1 MVIFNSYVS
10 LPEDNHL
17 EKYEFVN
24 GKDDIPYMKWEK
36 MFQTTN
42 QYIYMSSRVYGESR
56 TGRHPG
62 QIPKGRTVSQ
72 HSWVPGHVRSQPIT

>member
-24 GKDDIPYMKWEK
+24 GKDEIPHMKWKK

-42 QYIYMSSRVYGESR
+42 QYIYIYV
-56 TGRHPG
+56 
-62 QIPKGRTVSQ
+62 K
-72 HSWVPGHVRSQPIT
+72 

>member
-42 QYIYMSSRVYGESR
+42 QYIYIYICQVEFMVNLELGG
-56 TGRHPG
+56 TP
-62 QIPKGRTVSQ
+62 
-72 HSWVPGHVRSQPIT
+72 VRYQRGAPFLNIAGCPDT